1 MYVPT
6 RDGGETPISAYEKTW
21 HFARSVANTWR
32 DEIKEALQTAYL
44 KREEY
49 LKAMPVQI
57 AECLI
62 NRKLI
67 SAKQKAA

>member
-1 MYVPT
+1 
-6 RDGGETPISAYEKTW
+6 
-21 HFARSVANTWR
+21 VANTWR
-32 DEIKEALQTAYL
+32 DEIKEALQTPYL
-44 KREEY
+44 KHEVY

-57 AECLI
+57 AEYLI